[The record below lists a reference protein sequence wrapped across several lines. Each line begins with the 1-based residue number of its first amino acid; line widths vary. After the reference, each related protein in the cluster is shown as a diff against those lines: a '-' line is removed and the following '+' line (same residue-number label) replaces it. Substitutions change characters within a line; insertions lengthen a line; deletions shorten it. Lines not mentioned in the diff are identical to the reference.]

1 VQYEVVIG
9 LEIHAQL
16 KTETKIFC
24 GCKTSFGDVA
34 NSHGCPV
41 CLGLPGALPVMN
53 RQAVEM
59 AVLAG
64 LATDCEIRDKSI
76 FARKNYFYPDL
87 PKGYQISQY
96 DQPIC
101 EGGHL
106 DIEVDGV
113 TKRLGVTRIHLEEDA
128 GKLVHDQDIDSL
140 FDVNRCGTPLIEIV
154 SEPDM
159 RSPQE
164 AYAYLTKMKKIIQY
178 IDVSDCNMEE
188 GSFRCDANISLRP
201 FGQEKLGTKREL
213 KNMNSF
219 SNVVKALEY
228 EIEVQREILDSG
240 GKIIQETLLWD
251 PNKNATSSMR
261 TKEDAH
267 DYRYFPDPDLVPLM
281 VPDSMIDRIRASMP
295 ELPVAKESRFA
306 KEYNLDSEAVMILTD
321 SINLANYFET
331 VVKECGDSKM
341 AASWVMGDVLRILK
355 EKQCNI
361 TDLKISS
368 TRLADLLKLIKADKI
383 SASAGKKV
391 FNAIEEQ
398 DKEPS
403 VLVDELGLA
412 QVSDTGA
419 LEAVMVKIFAD
430 NPSEVERF
438 KGGDKKLTAFFV
450 GQAMK
455 ATQGKAN
462 PKEINTIIGK
472 LLG

>member
-1 VQYEVVIG
+1 MQYEVVIG

-16 KTETKIFC
+16 NTKTKIFC
-24 GCKTSFGDVA
+24 GCETSFGDTA

-53 RQAVEM
+53 REAVDM

-64 LATDCEIRDKSI
+64 LATGHAIRDKSI

-87 PKGYQISQY
+87 PKGYQITQY

-101 EGGHL
+101 EDGYL
-106 DIEVDGV
+106 DIEIKGK
-113 TKRLGVTRIHLEEDA
+113 TKRLGITRIHLEEDA
-128 GKLVHDQDIDSL
+128 GKLIHDQDIDSL

-164 AYAYLTKMKKIIQY
+164 AYEYLVKIKKILEY
-178 IDVSDCNMEE
+178 LGVSDCNMEE
-188 GSFRCDANISLRP
+188 GSLRCDANISLRP
-201 FGQEKLGTKREL
+201 FGQAKLGTKREL

-219 SNVVKALEY
+219 SGVKKALEY
-228 EIEVQREILDSG
+228 EIRAQTGMLDRG
-240 GKIIQETLLWD
+240 ETIIQETLLWD
-251 PNKNATSSMR
+251 ANKNVSASMR

-281 VPDSMIDRIRASMP
+281 VPDEKIEAIRATLP
-295 ELPVAKESRFA
+295 ELPDAKFARFLE
-306 KEYNLDSEAVMILTD
+306 EYKLDNEAVAVLTD
-321 SINLANYFET
+321 SRALADYFET
-331 VVKECGDSKM
+331 VAKISGDIKLS
-341 AASWVMGDVLRILK
+341 SNWVQSEVLRLTK
-355 EKQCNI
+355 ENHC
-361 TDLKISS
+361 TVVDLKV
-368 TRLADLLKLIKADKI
+368 TAERLAELLKLIKADTI

-398 DKEPS
+398 DKEPKA
-403 VLVDELGLA
+403 LVDELGLA
-412 QVSDTGA
+412 QVSDSGE
-419 LEAVMVKIFAD
+419 LEAVMAKIFEE
-430 NPSEVERF
+430 NPSEVERL
-438 KGGDKKLTAFFV
+438 KDGDKKLMSFFI

-455 ATQGKAN
+455 ASKGKAN
-462 PKEINTIIGK
+462 PKEVNKIIGK

>member
-1 VQYEVVIG
+1 MQYEVVIG

-24 GCKTSFGDVA
+24 GCKTSFGDTA

-41 CLGLPGALPVMN
+41 CLGLPGALPAMN

-59 AVLAG
+59 AVRAG

-106 DIEVDGV
+106 DIEVNGE

-201 FGQEKLGTKREL
+201 FGQAKLGTKREL

-228 EIEVQREILDSG
+228 EIEVQRDILDNG

-281 VPDSMIDRIRASMP
+281 VPDSMIESIRNSMP
-295 ELPVAKESRFA
+295 ELPVAKEIRFA

-321 SINLANYFET
+321 SITLANYFET
-331 VVKECGDSKM
+331 VAKECGDSKM
-341 AASWVMGDVLRILK
+341 AASWVMGDILRILK
-355 EKQCNI
+355 EKQCDI
-361 TDLKISS
+361 TDLKIRA
-368 TRLADLLKLIKADKI
+368 TRLADLLKLIKTDKI

-419 LEAVMVKIFAD
+419 LEAVMVKIFAE

-462 PKEINTIIGK
+462 PKEINAIIGK